1 MHIIQSSE
9 YFYTISQHILISTL
23 YPSTFAHKSG
33 TADNFSSRI
42 FSVPVTLGY
51 GNETGEILTAFAG
64 MISVLSGSLECLA
77 QRNWK

>member
-9 YFYTISQHILISTL
+9 YFYIISQHILISTL
-23 YPSTFAHKSG
+23 YTSAYKSG

-51 GNETGEILTAFAG
+51 GNETEEILTAFAG
-64 MISVLSGSLECLA
+64 MIPVPSGSLECSA